1 METIIKTRIIGL
13 TPSVATD
20 SQAHMTLRTSAIATI
35 GDLGSESE
43 RTSLASLAQHS
54 PPRLQVAIQAA
65 LARINQK
72 KGQA

>member
-1 METIIKTRIIGL
+1 
-13 TPSVATD
+13 
-20 SQAHMTLRTSAIATI
+20 MTLRTSAIATI